1 MSVTGS
7 GATGSSV
14 IGSGAAGAC
23 VPDSS
28 ATGACVTGSSAT
40 GACVTDPSATGPG
53 VPGPNPAEPG
63 HADLLERLQRV
74 DLPTLGHLLEEGFVG
89 SAIRRLGQ
97 PRRMAGTAATL
108 ALDAPDATAVNRA
121 LVALRPGEVLVID
134 MGGDHAHA
142 PIGAVTAAAARARGA
157 AGIVVDG
164 VVTDVD
170 ALTDPRS
177 GMPVHARGTSC
188 LTTKRL
194 DGRGGRRQVPVDIG
208 GVRIAPGDLV
218 LGDANGVI
226 ALPPT
231 WLAAVV
237 HEAEL
242 ADAAEPDLI
251 RRIRAGEDLRT
262 LLHLG

>member
-1 MSVTGS
+1 MSVTASGATGL
-7 GATGSSV
+7 GATGSSAT
-14 IGSGAAGAC
+14 GAF
-23 VPDSS
+23 VPGSS
-28 ATGACVTGSSAT
+28 ATGACVT

-53 VPGPNPAEPG
+53 VPGPDPAEPG

-97 PRRMAGTAATL
+97 PRRMAGTAVTL
-108 ALDAPDATAVNRA
+108 ALDTPDATAVNRA
-121 LVALRPGEVLVID
+121 LVALRPGEVLVVD
-134 MGGDHAHA
+134 MGGDHTHA

-208 GVRIAPGDLV
+208 GVRIAPGDIV
-218 LGDANGVI
+218 LGDANGLI

-231 WLAAVV
+231 SLAAVV
-237 HEAEL
+237 HEAEV
-242 ADAAEPDLI
+242 ADAAEPELI
-251 RRIRAGEDLRT
+251 GRIRAGEDLRT